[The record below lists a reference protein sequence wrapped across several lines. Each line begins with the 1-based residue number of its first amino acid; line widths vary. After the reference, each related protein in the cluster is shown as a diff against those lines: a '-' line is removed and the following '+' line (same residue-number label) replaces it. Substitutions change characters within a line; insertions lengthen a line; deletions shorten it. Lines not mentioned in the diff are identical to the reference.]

1 MSPFFGQTI
10 LVHLLLSAWL
20 PSPAFAG
27 DWHDWHD
34 GSIVVKAG
42 ESIQAAIKAAHPG
55 QLILV
60 EAGTYAEQ
68 LTLTTDGLHLVG
80 NGAILV
86 PPSTFVQNTCSGLAG
101 PGTEAGICI
110 TGQGIQLADFVVEHR
125 KVLAVGTPVKD
136 VLVTGFEVKGFS
148 GLDIAVVGGQD
159 TVVTG
164 NVLYDGAQ
172 YGCLTVGSK
181 NTHVEANN
189 VASTTADVPFIGICM
204 DDISDVRV
212 TSNHIAGYVIG
223 LCVQTNGAYVFGN
236 DVTNT
241 CYGVFVDPGVVGAQ
255 ILDNHVS
262 SGNPG
267 CLTIPGG
274 DVGII
279 LSGPIS
285 TVVKGNLVENWTA
298 GGTPNG
304 TAGGLA
310 IVDDATGAIASGNIV
325 VNNILQ
331 NNDYDVYVQT
341 NGTGNVVEG
350 NQCSI
355 SVPAGLCG

>member
-1 MSPFFGQTI
+1 MSVFFGQTI
-10 LVHLLLSAWL
+10 LVLLFLSAWL

-27 DWHDWHD
+27 DWHD

-42 ESIQAAIKAAHPG
+42 ESIQAAIKTAHPG

-60 EAGTYAEQ
+60 EPGTYAEQ
-68 LTLTTDGLHLVG
+68 LTVTTDGLHLVG

-86 PPSTFVQNTCSGLAG
+86 PPSTFVKNTCSDLAG

-110 TGQGIQLADFVVEHR
+110 TGQNIQLADFVVEHR
-125 KVLAVGTPVKD
+125 KVLSVGTPVKN
-136 VLVTGFEVKGFS
+136 VLVTGFEVKDFS

-164 NVLYDGAQ
+164 NVLYDGTQ

-189 VASTTADVPFIGICM
+189 VASTNTDVHFIGICM
-204 DDISDVRV
+204 DDVSDVQV
-212 TSNHIAGYVIG
+212 TRNHIAGYVIG

-236 DVTNT
+236 EVTNT

-255 ILDNHVS
+255 ILNNHVTTA
-262 SGNPG
+262 NPG
-267 CLTIPGG
+267 CLGVLPGG

-279 LSGPIS
+279 LSGPIN

-304 TAGGLA
+304 TAGGLV
-310 IVDDATGAIASGNIV
+310 IVDDATGAIASGNLV
-325 VNNILQ
+325 ENNVLR

-350 NQCSI
+350 NECSI